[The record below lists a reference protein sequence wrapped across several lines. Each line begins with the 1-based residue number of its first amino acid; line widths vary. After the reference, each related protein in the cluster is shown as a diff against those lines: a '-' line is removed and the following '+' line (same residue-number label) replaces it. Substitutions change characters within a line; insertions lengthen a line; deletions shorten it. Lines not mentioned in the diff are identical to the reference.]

1 MIMKKFLMIILMTL
15 MFGMNVN
22 AHEVKLVDNVKIELM
37 NNDNL
42 TIDSISINHS
52 INRYLNLKDD
62 QDWFYD
68 IHRNLYDY
76 IKLLSQKHESVMKE
90 FNLNL
95 ANDLRLSKMILDNTQ
110 YKKYLLVVNQTLN
123 NNDLTKYIT
132 KE

>member
-1 MIMKKFLMIILMTL
+1 MTL

-22 AHEVKLVDNVKIELM
+22 ANEVKLVDNVKIKLID
-37 NNDNL
+37 NDNL
-42 TIDSISINHS
+42 TIDSISINRS

-95 ANDLRLSKMILDNTQ
+95 ANDLRLSKMILDNNQ

>member
-1 MIMKKFLMIILMTL
+1 MKKFLMIILMTL

-22 AHEVKLVDNVKIELM
+22 AHEVKLIDNVKIELM

>member
-1 MIMKKFLMIILMTL
+1 MTL

>member
-1 MIMKKFLMIILMTL
+1 MTL

-22 AHEVKLVDNVKIELM
+22 AHEVKLIDNVKIELM

-76 IKLLSQKHESVMKE
+76 IKLLSQKHESIMKE

-123 NNDLTKYIT
+123 NNNLTKYIT

>member
-1 MIMKKFLMIILMTL
+1 MTL

-22 AHEVKLVDNVKIELM
+22 ANEVKLVDNVKIKLID
-37 NNDNL
+37 NDNL
-42 TIDSISINHS
+42 TIDSISINRS

-123 NNDLTKYIT
+123 NNDLIKYIT